1 MSGACGQGNPR
12 TDLVTGSGWDQL
24 VLPMATCVSYAKDL
38 APLAFNDQARRSSA
52 TACATR
58 RGGIPACCYEGRMGC
73 KRVL

>member
-38 APLAFNDQARRSSA
+38 APLAFNDQARRPLPQHVLQ
-52 TACATR
+52 
-58 RGGIPACCYEGRMGC
+58 GVEGFQH
-73 KRVL
+73 VL